1 MLDSLK
7 NGGTQMKKRLVLPL
21 LMVLLLALLCGT
33 VAAADAAEGGSE
45 VCDGQLRL
53 ENGMMQPMLQWS
65 DLRAADYTND
75 SSDILRF
82 CVYVETDHD
91 TDQDG
96 MADLVKVLVQLPRA
110 AAEGKFKAATIY
122 DPTPYGAGTVEKFSE
137 DVNVPALYIE
147 QDFDYD
153 ILYNPGEKRSP
164 AGEMNTLEAA
174 SRARAKEWNY
184 TVPYSGETGYSYAGD
199 YDYFL
204 VRGFA
209 VVEASGIGTYGSEGF
224 ELCGTDL
231 ERDSHRCVIEWLTG
245 DRIAY
250 TDRTHNIE
258 IKADWSNGRVA
269 MTGCSYGGTLP
280 FEVATTGVKG
290 LETIIPYA
298 GIASWYDYTN
308 SQGVP
313 IIFDVNYTDYLAAYN
328 AGGTFLDN
336 DWTVPNELYGAWLW
350 QIAKDQEETNGDYAP
365 IWAATD
371 YSTHTENIR
380 CSALVVQGLND
391 FNVTT
396 KQADLMVQAFEKA
409 GQTVKLVLH
418 QDGHNNLDGHI
429 INGEL
434 WEETVN
440 RWLTHY
446 LYDVDNG
453 VEDMAPVTVQSNL
466 DGSFRT
472 YDSWRDFRYSEMPVY
487 AEEEYTDLST
497 VGLAEYANQFTSGLV
512 PEFKGQK
519 GMEHYYASLD
529 KPLGALYEVEL
540 PEGETIYG
548 VPEIHVKMKTDTTD
562 KDGLMVTAVLI
573 DIADEGKPFKAYM
586 VKDRLNN
593 TLPVKTYDSYD
604 LGGGLGEKDL
614 TRYVQS
620 STTSKCITF
629 GWTDLCN
636 PGKGYSSSE
645 YTVSEDLAADQFY
658 DYTFY
663 MLPTAY
669 TLAPGHHLLLLLTSW
684 DPYRAF
690 LDEDFQVDPEM
701 SAYMSDYQ
709 YAFTIDN
716 NSLKAMLPLG

>member
-1 MLDSLK
+1 
-7 NGGTQMKKRLVLPL
+7 MKKLLVLPL
-21 LMVLLLALLCGT
+21 LMTLLLALLCGAA
-33 VAAADAAEGGSE
+33 AAADAAESGSG
-45 VCDGQLRL
+45 VYDGQLRL

-75 SSDILRF
+75 TGDILRF

-122 DPTPYGAGTVEKFSE
+122 DPTPYGAGTVEEFSE

-250 TDRTHNIE
+250 TDRTYNIE

-313 IIFDVNYTDYLAAYN
+313 IIFNVNYTDYLAAYN
-328 AGGTFLDN
+328 AGGTFLDD

-371 YSTHTENIR
+371 YSTHTDSIR

-529 KPLGALYEVEL
+529 EPLGALYEVEL

-586 VKDRLNN
+586 VKDRLGN

-604 LGGGLGEKDL
+604 AGGGLGEKDL
-614 TRYVQS
+614 IRYVQS
-620 STTSKCITF
+620 STASKCITF

-645 YTVSEDLAADQFY
+645 YTASEDLAADQFY

-669 TLAPGHHLLLLLTSW
+669 TLAPGHHLLLMLTSW

-690 LDEDFQVDPEM
+690 LDEDFKVDPEM